1 MNFRLIAMWDYI
13 LYFFFGVRVVI
24 GGVLLGFFRGVF
36 GFGFFSRSDVWF
48 SGSFINRHLS
58 SVC

>member
-1 MNFRLIAMWDYI
+1 MG
-13 LYFFFGVRVVI
+13 LYFIFFFGVKVVM